1 MANTNKPT
9 KSGGGE
15 EVKKARK
22 GGAPDAK
29 RAEATERA
37 AQMYLASRR
46 AGNDDV
52 GLPQCCDAAAA
63 ETGYPRPAE
72 SSVRRTINRLMTD
85 DEREAKRQ
93 EDARADRRAEATR
106 RAAEIYREAN
116 GNHVTGDGIE
126 AVLSV
131 TKCCEMVTAEY
142 GVRPAESSMRRVLTR
157 MYEEEGIEVP
167 KSGARPKKK
176 ARTEKPKAT
185 SRAPKAK
192 AAQASPPDDGMTTGV
207 TAVAAPAPADY
218 YHPPAPVAAM
228 ATYAPPPPPPPPPHV
243 PTQLSDQQVLLAAV
257 PTQLSDQQVLL
268 AAVQQQEDHSHPSPA
283 PSAQYYSMPPL
294 PPLPPPE
301 ADDSF
306 DIVGV

>member
-207 TAVAAPAPADY
+207 AAAAPAPADY